1 MKYARALLVVIGF
14 GFGVVAAGCG
24 PPPQAPG
31 PGGIRVPARVLVRS
45 KGHIVSVPL
54 EDYTLGTIVAEV
66 NPSTESPAVAARIF
80 EVQAIIAR
88 TYAVA
93 ELGRHRSE
101 GFDLCDTT
109 HCQVYDPD
117 RVRTLPMAAIA
128 RAAVA
133 ATAGRVLTY
142 HNHIAETFF
151 HADCG
156 GSTAAADDVW
166 GGEAI
171 PYLVAAP
178 DDIAPARHRS
188 WSSTIATA
196 DLVRAL
202 DADPSTN
209 VGRRLDGIAI
219 RRRDASGRAATIELH
234 GEATRVVDG
243 DDFRAIVNRT
253 LGDRA
258 IDSTRFSLAA
268 PSATRYT
275 FTGTG
280 FGHGVGLCQL
290 GAAARARRGETLDA
304 ILEHYFPGTR
314 LLR

>member
-1 MKYARALLVVIGF
+1 MKYAVPLVLVIGF
-14 GFGVVAAGCG
+14 AMAACG
-24 PPPQAPG
+24 PPPQTPG
-31 PGGIRVPARVLVRS
+31 PGGVRIPSQVLVRS
-45 KGHIVSVPL
+45 KGRVIAVPL
-54 EDYTLGTIVAEV
+54 EDYTFGTTLSEV
-66 NPSTESPAVAARIF
+66 NPSTESPAAAARIL

-117 RVRTLPMAAIA
+117 RARRSPLAAAA

-133 ATAGRVLTY
+133 ATAHRVLTY
-142 HNHIAETFF
+142 HGHIAQTFF

-156 GSTAAADDVW
+156 GETAAADDVW

-171 PYLVAAP
+171 PYLIAAP
-178 DDIAPARHRS
+178 DEIAPARHRS
-188 WSSTIATA
+188 WTSTITSA
-196 DLVRAL
+196 DLLRAL
-202 DADPSTN
+202 DADASTN
-209 VGRRLDGIAI
+209 VGRRLDRIDI
-219 RRRDASGRAATIELH
+219 RRRDVSGRAATLELR
-234 GEATRVVDG
+234 GDTTRVIDG

-253 LGDRA
+253 LGDRT
-258 IDSTRFSLAA
+258 IDSTRFSLA
-268 PSATRYT
+268 STATRYT

-290 GAAARARRGETLDA
+290 GAAARARRGDSVEA
-304 ILEHYFPGTR
+304 ILAHYFPGTVIGH
-314 LLR
+314 

>member
-1 MKYARALLVVIGF
+1 MKYARALTVVIGLSLTF
-14 GFGVVAAGCG
+14 IGVACG
-24 PPPQAPG
+24 PPPRTPG
-31 PGGIRVPARVLVRS
+31 AGEIRIPARVLVRS
-45 KGHIVSVPL
+45 KGRVLSVPL
-54 EDYTLGTIVAEV
+54 EEYTLGTVVAEV

-80 EVQAIIAR
+80 EVQAVIAR

-101 GFDLCDTT
+101 GFDLCDST

-133 ATAGRVLTY
+133 ATAGQVLTY
-142 HNHIAETFF
+142 HGHIAETFF

-156 GSTAAADDVW
+156 GATAAVDDVW
-166 GGEAI
+166 GGEAV
-171 PYLVAAP
+171 PYLIAAP
-178 DDIAPARHRS
+178 DEIAPARHRS
-188 WSSTIATA
+188 WTSTLTAA

-202 DADPSTN
+202 DADASTN
-209 VGRRLDGIAI
+209 VGRRLNGIVV
-219 RRRDASGRAATIELH
+219 RRRDASGRAATLELH
-234 GEATRVVDG
+234 GDTTRIVDG

-258 IDSTRFSLAA
+258 IDSTRFSMTASAA
-268 PSATRYT
+268 RFT

-290 GAAARARRGETLDA
+290 GAAARARRGEA
-304 ILEHYFPGTR
+304 VAEILGHYFPGTVLQR
-314 LLR
+314 